1 VTALRA
7 LRPTLLDRYVTREIW
22 PPTGLGL
29 LLFTFILLLDQIS
42 NLMKVLVSRGADLA
56 TVVRAFSY
64 LLPSIFSVTIPM
76 AFLLGVLLAFGRMA
90 SDSEIVALRAS
101 GLSPLSLLRP
111 VVALSVVTAS
121 LTFYVYAVLGPAA
134 NQAYR
139 EIIFALIVSRAR
151 NDVQPRV
158 FNDDL
163 IPGGTMVLYVAD
175 IAAETGQ
182 WKDVFIHDTRNP
194 QQPKVILAR
203 AGQLTIDRT
212 RKRVGLDLEDGVSY
226 TFQVS
231 QPGELGADHF
241 QTGYFPFAY
250 EEFFPKLPLAK
261 GDRELTMDE
270 LSQRVKDLR
279 AQGKPPAESARYL
292 VEWHKK
298 LAIPT
303 ACFVF
308 GLLGLGLSLGSKK
321 EARSAAFGLSI
332 AVIFVYYVFIRLG
345 EQAGDTGLLAP
356 IIAVWAANVI
366 LGAAGVTLLYL
377 NHREAAFDPLDPR
390 HYRALLPH
398 IRTRKGRIKAS
409 TVALRGGGGGR
420 RRRVVVVRVP
430 RMSLPIP
437 GLIDR
442 YIVRTCIAQY
452 ALVLTAFWSIF
463 LLVDFMDLFDD
474 IQQNKVKGRVVFHYY
489 TFFSPSIIHLLTP
502 VAVLVAVL
510 ITFGV
515 MARHNEITAMK
526 AAGLSIYRIV
536 LPALG
541 LAALLCFGMFEFSEY
556 LLPPLNKRAFQDKNV
571 IKGRPPQ
578 SSNTNERRWIMG
590 SDGRMY
596 NFDYLQRA
604 DALGKV
610 PTSLYGLSIYDVDSA
625 TWQLRDRLYAARAV
639 WNGVGYNLER
649 GWRWSF
655 SPKASFHDFTEAR
668 TRDIEGPT
676 YFARE
681 ERDSDT
687 MSFGELRKH
696 IGTLEKLGLD
706 VTKLRVELHRKIA
719 FPMVSLI
726 MTMIGIPFAFVV
738 ARRGALYGVA
748 ASVLIAIVYWATL
761 AIFGALGDNAL
772 LPPLLAAWAPNIL
785 FGTTALY
792 FLFTLET

>member
-1 VTALRA
+1 VTLLRS

-42 NLMKVLVSRGADLA
+42 NLMKVLVSRGADLP

-111 VVALSVVTAS
+111 VVALSLVTAS

-139 EIIFALIVSRAR
+139 EIIFTLIVSRAR

-163 IPGGTMVLYVAD
+163 IPGGTMVLYVSD

-203 AGQLTIDRT
+203 GGQLTIDRE
-212 RKRVGLDLEDGVSY
+212 RRRVGLDLEDGVSY

-231 QPGELGADHF
+231 QPGEIGADHF

-261 GDRELTMDE
+261 GDRELTMGE
-270 LSQRVKDLR
+270 LTERVTALR
-279 AQGKPPAESARYL
+279 AQGKPPAEFARYL

-332 AVIFVYYVFIRLG
+332 GVIFIYYVFIRLG
-345 EQAGDTGLLAP
+345 EQAGDTGLMP
-356 IIAVWAANVI
+356 PVVAVWAANVV
-366 LGAAGVTLLYL
+366 LGAAGVVLLFL
-377 NHREAAFDPLDPR
+377 NYREAAFDPLDPR
-390 HYRALLPH
+390 HYRALVPR
-398 IRTRKGRIKAS
+398 IRTRKGRLKTAR
-409 TVALRGGGGGR
+409 VAVRPGGGR
-420 RRRVVVVRVP
+420 RRRVVVLRIP
-430 RMSLPIP
+430 RLSLPIP

-442 YIVRTCIAQY
+442 YIVRTYIAQY

-474 IQQNKVKGRVVFHYY
+474 IQQNKVKGKVVFHYY
-489 TFFSPSIIHLLTP
+489 TFFTPSIVHLLTP
-502 VAVLVAVL
+502 VAILVAVL

-536 LPALG
+536 LPALT
-541 LAALLCFGMFEFSEY
+541 LSALVSFGMFEFAEY
-556 LLPPLNKRAFQDKNV
+556 LLPPVNKRAFQDKNV

-578 SSNTNERRWIMG
+578 SSSANEHRWIMG

-596 NFDYLQRA
+596 NFDYLQRG
-604 DALGKV
+604 DALGGV
-610 PTSLYGLSIYDVDSA
+610 PTSLYGLSVYDVEPSQ
-625 TWQLRDRLYAARAV
+625 WRLRDRLYAARAV

-655 SPKASFHDFTEAR
+655 LPRAAFRDFQEAR
-668 TRDIEGPT
+668 TRDIEQPS

-687 MSFGELRKH
+687 MSFGELRTH

-719 FPMVSLI
+719 FPMVSLV

-748 ASVLIAIVYWATL
+748 ASVVIAIVYWAAL